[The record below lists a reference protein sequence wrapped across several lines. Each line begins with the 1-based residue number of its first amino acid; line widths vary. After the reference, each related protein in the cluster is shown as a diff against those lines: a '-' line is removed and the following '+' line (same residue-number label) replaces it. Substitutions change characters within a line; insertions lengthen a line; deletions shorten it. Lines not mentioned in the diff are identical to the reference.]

1 MDINNNIKKIGA
13 AVLVAG
19 FSSVV
24 VPAEAAC
31 TGTLTGTICGD
42 GATTLTNSNILQ
54 PGDQN
59 VEIKTPRNAPAFGVA
74 PVGGGAQPNDIPLV
88 NQGGWS
94 FSLSTILGGVGGAYV
109 KKFEYDEQVA
119 KWLSARDVVRGGVA
133 SSNPALR
140 AIAVQTAANASPA
153 VKAAV
158 DYVANP
164 DNAGFVALFAD
175 VAAGTP
181 VAARYVVPAVAAASP
196 VIPALVAPA
205 ASKTCRRP
213 AAASDSMVTAPA
225 VKTAFAP
232 VSVKH
237 GAKTS
242 KKKSKPSG
250 AAAPAG
256 SVDTPPPP
264 PPEPDC
270 VPE

>member
-1 MDINNNIKKIGA
+1 MKKLDKVFKAGVVAVGVVTAGA
-13 AVLVAG
+13 AG
-19 FSSVV
+19 
-24 VPAEAAC
+24 AAC
-31 TGTLTGTICGD
+31 DSTGTNCWSTSTTG
-42 GATTLTNSNILQ
+42 NSSASAAVSLGGVTANGGSA
-54 PGDQN
+54 GDQN
-59 VEIKTPRNAPAFGVA
+59 VDIRTPRNAPGFGVGS
-74 PVGGGAQPNDIPLV
+74 VGVHQPSDSPLV
-88 NQGGWS
+88 YQGGWS

-119 KWLSARDVVRGGVA
+119 NWLSARDVVRGGVA

-158 DYVANP
+158 DYVANQ

-196 VIPALVAPA
+196 VIPALVAPV

-225 VKTAFAP
+225 VKNAFAP

-237 GAKTS
+237 KPS
-242 KKKSKPSG
+242 KKRSKPSG
-250 AAAPAG
+250 GGCPSG
-256 SVDTPPPP
+256 S
-264 PPEPDC
+264 C
-270 VPE
+270 YH